1 MAENFGTYQTH
12 QVPPSGAVHRRRYQK
27 GTTYLAL
34 ITQVLQDSP
43 DRMLTFTEMMQKIK
57 LIVSGDRKGLEN
69 NIRVCLST
77 NSCFIKV
84 PMRTDMPLAKKN
96 YWKVDESRITEKM
109 VRRHFKGILEQ
120 SPVLSSTVKIE
131 NRPVELCVT
140 DSPTPAAHHAQK
152 KHEMKF
158 SSSFSIESL
167 LRRNC
172 PTHLGP
178 RHAPP
183 SVVCSAS
190 VRAEQLPWRE
200 ERAVGMKRRLSWDCP
215 PVHTHCVPRA
225 ADSYCIYTTGG
236 DIDRGFHAYS
246 ARPTTRVCVESN
258 IRSMAEYTKSSLS
271 PHFMIGTHIRC
282 AQYPASE
289 YDYDVQHLRL

>member
-1 MAENFGTYQTH
+1 
-12 QVPPSGAVHRRRYQK
+12 
-27 GTTYLAL
+27 
-34 ITQVLQDSP
+34 
-43 DRMLTFTEMMQKIK
+43 
-57 LIVSGDRKGLEN
+57 
-69 NIRVCLST
+69 
-77 NSCFIKV
+77 
-84 PMRTDMPLAKKN
+84 MRTDMPLAKKN

-172 PTHLGP
+172 PSHLGP

-190 VRAEQLPWRE
+190 VKAEQLPWRE
-200 ERAVGMKRRLSWDCP
+200 ERAVGLKRNLSWDSP
-215 PVHTHCVPRA
+215 PVQAHRVPRT

-236 DIDRGFHAYS
+236 DIDRGFHAYG
-246 ARPTTRVCVESN
+246 AQPTKRLCVEPN
-258 IRSMAEYTKSSLS
+258 IRSMAEYTKSSFAQ
-271 PHFMIGTHIRC
+271 HFMFGTHTHTRY
-282 AQYPASE
+282 AQYPTSE
-289 YDYDVQHLRL
+289 YDYDVQHLRLWRSNLLLSTVSNVRFILYCIFIVIKCFWKTLNVWYLTVLMSDSKGRPINAIWKFLCL